1 MEHYVGV
8 ISAHHVVLNPFWSN
22 PYGLP
27 NVQHSYGLFRRCSR
41 NSRSCRPHLLRKF
54 PCQMAYEAPVFN
66 LAGVS
71 LCPDFPRPSVRFAF
85 IFRHSLAD
93 IQSIRLFVTKA
104 LDVFSDRPENL

>member
-1 MEHYVGV
+1 
-8 ISAHHVVLNPFWSN
+8 
-22 PYGLP
+22 
-27 NVQHSYGLFRRCSR
+27 
-41 NSRSCRPHLLRKF
+41 
-54 PCQMAYEAPVFN
+54 MAYEAPVFN